1 MGSKIIE
8 KHFTL
13 NKNWKGADHE
23 LSADPKDMTMI
34 CNFAKNYKELMGNGV
49 IEPSIDEKKMR
60 KFFRKSLFAKK
71 NMLVGE
77 KINIKN
83 IEGRRPVTFIK
94 SEYLSKVINKK
105 VKKKIDKDEPIKK
118 HNIQ

>member
-13 NKNWKGADHE
+13 NKNWKGADHA
-23 LSADPKDMTMI
+23 LSADQKDMTMI

-83 IEGRRPVTFIK
+83 IEGRRPATFIK